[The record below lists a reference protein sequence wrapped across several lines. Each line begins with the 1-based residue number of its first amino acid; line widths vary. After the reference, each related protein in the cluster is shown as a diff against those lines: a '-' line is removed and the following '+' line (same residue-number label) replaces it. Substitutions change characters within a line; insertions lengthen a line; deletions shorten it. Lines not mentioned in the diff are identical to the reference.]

1 MSKKNNNTDT
11 KIQPPYSLTAIR
23 DRLDLENHPEL
34 LLSYTLL
41 EDSVRL
47 YQLVQ
52 HRLRETPLTDERGY
66 PNKLLK
72 TREGLIVQINKA
84 IKELVT
90 TIPYTAL
97 KSNTNTQD
105 TELSADDFVKMMT
118 E

>member
-1 MSKKNNNTDT
+1 MTRKNNNTT
-11 KIQPPYSLTAIR
+11 KIQTPYSLVAIR
-23 DRLDLENHPEL
+23 ERLDLDNHPEL

-52 HRLRETPLTDERGY
+52 HKIKTTPITDERGY